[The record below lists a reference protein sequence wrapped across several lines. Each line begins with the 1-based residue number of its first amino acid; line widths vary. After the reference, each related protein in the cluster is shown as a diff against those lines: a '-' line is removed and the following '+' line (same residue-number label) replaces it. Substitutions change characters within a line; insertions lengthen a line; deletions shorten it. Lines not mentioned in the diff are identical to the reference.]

1 MEAFISGRLK
11 CHTQLLCKS
20 KTLSYGNKSKSY
32 FKSWFKS
39 YFKTKSPVKLLLCI
53 KSCLQLNFC
62 LQFLPVMAT
71 CSVWVI
77 KCQKSVSNLINT
89 RSTPYMYLAI
99 TKPNQVTRQLIL
111 SLASQV
117 IVQVDFM
124 QTKVDNKSKNV
135 VAFSTNLKLLV
146 CDRHRL

>member
-1 MEAFISGRLK
+1 MGDWNVTLNCYASQKLYHMVTSQS
-11 CHTQLLCKS
+11 HTSSHGSSHTS
-20 KTLSYGNKSKSY
+20 KQSHKLSCCYALSHVY
-32 FKSWFKS
+32 M
-39 YFKTKSPVKLLLCI
+39 
-53 KSCLQLNFC
+53 LNFC